1 MVNNM
6 KKIAALVLVV
16 VFLFSPFVYLV
27 PDVSAKDTPSQKSV
41 SSNDGWVNTINGRQ
55 LEFIPELEEYCW
67 IMERPPYEPHDKI
80 ALRELV
86 KSGTKPIGTIF
97 IFPGTWSSGEQ
108 LTSDD
113 LYLTYLDS
121 INADNDKRNELRE
134 KVKSRSIA
142 HYLALRGWDVYT
154 MDYRTHYVTDDYAP
168 ADLDFM
174 KDWGWKMY
182 VDDAKLAVD
191 KAKEVSGEDKLFIGG
206 ESFGG
211 ILAMNYSAQ
220 YWQDDVKGIVLLD
233 GGNGGKIEPMESVS
247 NLMPDITVCSSLMGC
262 CTPIYG
268 SLPLGI
274 PALGSIADVALFNVL
289 PVTGMEMYALDLAM
303 DMGPLTPI
311 LSQVFDLEEELS
323 RSLGYP
329 VGIYAYSTPHFPEVR
344 KYAISHPL
352 DTPIDPVTGQRL
364 KPYNNPVT
372 GEPIDSYLDWAAA
385 QMYLVLM
392 PGIFTNVYEGY
403 NDSESLAYV
412 VETFDRYWPLEVYI
426 ELIGDIT
433 RPGYN
438 TDSGVWN
445 RDYFNYY
452 AHYDEIDVPLIAFIS
467 TGLGERLFGSFNPGI
482 KNADAT
488 GYTLAEWG
496 HLDVYVG
503 TYNYTMV
510 NEPTYKWLMDHLN

>member
-1 MVNNM
+1 M

-27 PDVSAKDTPSQKSV
+27 PDVSARSNPSQ
-41 SSNDGWVNTINGRQ
+41 DGWVKTIDGKK

-67 IMERPPYEPHDKI
+67 VMERPPYKIQDKI
-80 ALRELV
+80 ALRRLV
-86 KSGTKPIGTIF
+86 KSGGDPVGAVF

-113 LYLTYLDS
+113 LYIAYLDS
-121 INADNDKRNELRE
+121 INADTNKRNELQE

-154 MDYRTHYVTDDYAP
+154 MDYRTHYVPIDYTQNDIA
-168 ADLDFM
+168 FM

-191 KAKEVSGEDKLFIGG
+191 KAKKVSGEDKLFIGG

-211 ILAMNYSAQ
+211 ILAMNYSSQ
-220 YWQDDVKGIVLLD
+220 YWKDDVKGIILLD
-233 GGNGGKIEPMESVS
+233 GGSGGKMNPMESLS
-247 NLMPDITVCSSLMGC
+247 NLMPDMTAVSSLMGC

-274 PALGSIADVALFNVL
+274 PALGTVADIAMFNVL
-289 PVTGMEMYALDLAM
+289 PLTGMGMYALDLAM
-303 DMGPLTPI
+303 DMGPLTPV
-311 LSQVFDLEEELS
+311 LDKFFEMEEELS

-329 VGIYAYSTPHFPEVR
+329 VGIYTYSTPHFPEVR
-344 KYAISHPL
+344 EHSITHPL
-352 DTPIDPVTGQRL
+352 DPPIDPVTGQKL

-372 GEPIDSYLDWAAA
+372 GEPIENYLDWAAA

-403 NDSESLAYV
+403 NDSESIAYV
-412 VETFDRYWPLEVYI
+412 VQSFDRYWPLKVYL
-426 ELIGDIT
+426 ELMADIT

-438 TDSGVWN
+438 MDGGVWN

-467 TGLGERLFGSFNPGI
+467 TGLGEKLFGSFNPGI
-482 KNADAT
+482 KNTDAT

-510 NEPTYKWLMDHLN
+510 NEPTYKWMMDHLS